1 MRSEYL
7 IIVYLDSVRVT
18 ENAFCTF
25 RVFSVRNNLNENNVS
40 IVELVPLSLHNF
52 LHASWFTP
60 PGFTDEIQTDGNIS
74 NDTWHYEASSEFLC
88 PLETTKLVQNFCA
101 LWKLPSKINTVKML
115 KEFPQLLSITFV
127 ALVKFQAWP
136 LEGYKCELLNENRG
150 AVDRSPHK

>member
-25 RVFSVRNNLNENNVS
+25 RVFSVRNNLNENIVS

-88 PLETTKLVQNFCA
+88 PVETTKQNQYSKNAEEIPTTFIDYFCGPGEVPGLA
-101 LWKLPSKINTVKML
+101 FGGV
-115 KEFPQLLSITFV
+115 
-127 ALVKFQAWP
+127 
-136 LEGYKCELLNENRG
+136 
-150 AVDRSPHK
+150 